1 MELWNFI
8 LEVQSLRAN
17 SGGACLP
24 EAELVR
30 CVLKLSKDQQGESS
44 SPLAGPEPSITT
56 TSIIRS
62 GHLPQPALG
71 IIMEIDKA
79 IRALSRTPAIKD
91 KICEYI
97 QRAVRGFLRDICV
110 ALTGC
115 PRII

>member
-17 SGGACLP
+17 SGGAW
-24 EAELVR
+24 
-30 CVLKLSKDQQGESS
+30 VLDSSLYNVCESRLLEDHQAESS

-56 TSIIRS
+56 ASIIRS

-71 IIMEIDKA
+71 SIMEIDRA
-79 IRALSRTPAIKD
+79 IRALARTPAIKD

-97 QRAVRGFLRDICV
+97 QRAVRGSFRMRVPATHQLW
-110 ALTGC
+110 
-115 PRII
+115 

>member
-17 SGGACLP
+17 SGGAW
-24 EAELVR
+24 
-30 CVLKLSKDQQGESS
+30 VLDLACTAFENPVYSKDHQAESS
-44 SPLAGPEPSITT
+44 SPLVGPEPSITT
-56 TSIIRS
+56 ASIIRS

-71 IIMEIDKA
+71 IIMEIDRA

-97 QRAVRGFLRDICV
+97 QRAVRGSFCIHVPTTHQLW
-110 ALTGC
+110 
-115 PRII
+115 